1 MDSKSVILFIFEGV
15 TEKIALENILEKIF
29 SSNHVD
35 VEFIGTDIT
44 SDKDITLSNIEN
56 ELRNFIR
63 DKIKPLHVD
72 LSDIQQ
78 IVHVIDTDGGFVDE
92 QYIIYDGSVDR
103 ITYTNDFILSKN
115 PSLTLKRNKEKKQ
128 KVNFLKN
135 REFLKFKAENGH
147 TVVPYQLYFFS
158 RNREHSLQNESR
170 ELSRNEKTDMAFD
183 FAIKFQGIEKD
194 FITLVNDS
202 TIKVPGTFQQTWSF
216 IQKDNN
222 SLHRYSNFHI
232 LFNNV
237 K

>member
-1 MDSKSVILFIFEGV
+1 MESKSVILFIFEGV

-56 ELRNFIR
+56 ELKNFIR

-78 IVHVIDTDGGFVDE
+78 IVHVIDTDGGFVDD
-92 QYIIYDGSVDR
+92 QYIKYDDSVDG
-103 ITYTNDFILSKN
+103 IAYTNDFILSKN
-115 PSLTLKRNKEKKQ
+115 PSLTLKRNKEKTQ

-135 REFLKFKAENGH
+135 REYLKFKAEKGL
-147 TVVPYQLYFFS
+147 TVPYQLFFFS
-158 RNREHSLQNESR
+158 RNREHALQNESR

-183 FAIKFQGIEKD
+183 FAIKFQRNEKD
-194 FITLVNDS
+194 FITLVNDA

-222 SLHRYSNFHI
+222 SLHRHSNFHI
-232 LFNNV
+232 LFNDV

>member
-1 MDSKSVILFIFEGV
+1 MESKSVILFIFEGV

-56 ELRNFIR
+56 ELKNFIR

-78 IVHVIDTDGGFVDE
+78 IVHVIDTDGGFVDD
-92 QYIIYDGSVDR
+92 QYIKYDDSVDG
-103 ITYTNDFILSKN
+103 IAYTNDFILSKN
-115 PSLTLKRNKEKKQ
+115 PSLTLKRNKEKTQ

-135 REFLKFKAENGH
+135 REYLKFKAEKGL
-147 TVVPYQLYFFS
+147 TVPYQLFFFS
-158 RNREHSLQNESR
+158 RNREHALQNESR

-183 FAIKFQGIEKD
+183 FAIKFQGREKD

-202 TIKVPGTFQQTWSF
+202 IIKVPGTFKQTWSF

-232 LFNNV
+232 LFNDV

>member
-1 MDSKSVILFIFEGV
+1 MESKSVILFIFEGI

-56 ELRNFIR
+56 ELKKFIR

-78 IVHVIDTDGGFVDE
+78 IVHVIDTDGGFVDD
-92 QYIIYDGSVDR
+92 QYIKYDDSVDG
-103 ITYTNDFILSKN
+103 IAYTNDFILSKN
-115 PSLTLKRNKEKKQ
+115 PSLTLKRNKEKTQ

-135 REFLKFKAENGH
+135 REYLKFKAEQGL
-147 TVVPYQLYFFS
+147 TVPYQLYFFS
-158 RNREHSLQNESR
+158 RNREHALQNESR

-183 FAIKFQGIEKD
+183 FAIKYQGNEKD
-194 FITLVNDS
+194 FITLVNDAS
-202 TIKVPGTFQQTWSF
+202 LKAPGTFQQSWSF

-222 SLHRYSNFHI
+222 SLHRHSNFHL
-232 LFNNV
+232 LFNDV